1 MKTRYKKVL
10 RDLVSGYAKNAMLVI
25 AMTMGVFGVGAILG
39 GYSVVKREMTANYM
53 GTIPASATLEMEDS
67 ITQTLLDSVRR
78 WPGVAQAERHATV
91 SARMRVDDKWF
102 PMLLFVVDDFAH
114 QRTKIARHVSGE
126 QTPPAGTLLVERTAL
141 VVMHAQEG
149 DSLLVKTRNGEAK
162 PLKIVGTVHD
172 AGLAPAWQE
181 QAGYGYITLSTLRAL
196 GEVGGFY
203 QLRILVS
210 EHVDSREHIETNAKA
225 IAAALKTRNHGV
237 HEIQIPPPGKHPH
250 QSQMSAVM
258 TIFVMFSFLVLVLA
272 SILVGTAVATIMVK
286 HVRQI
291 GVMKTLGATSRQIAL
306 MYLAMVFALC
316 VVALVIAI
324 PLSRVAAAAFYNQIA
339 VLLNLEIRDASIP
352 LWVVAVQ
359 IFSGLGIPLL
369 AAAVPVLR
377 GSFISVR
384 KALDNHGV
392 SHRPQQQLSWAM
404 KMLSSW
410 KFAGDMFPLAMR
422 NVFRQRSRLAMTLGL
437 LAAGGSM
444 FMMALNVSE
453 AWDANLSR
461 IYQQRL
467 YDVEFRLNRPYPTSA
482 LLEKVKSIPGV
493 TRVEGWSA
501 AAAAFSQANEGVE
514 VTRTYPDKGHGS
526 FSMQALPVS
535 TQLLRPDITA
545 GRWLREGQSNEV
557 VLNQLAVPMLASI
570 KVGDKISLTVNQHT
584 TAWTVVGFVEDVGTP
599 ATAYVSVEAFS
610 KAEGTT
616 GKTNVLRVAYADR
629 SKESAVKNNRL
640 VEALLEKENIGV
652 DATIPVWL
660 LRNAIAGHMKVLVNS
675 LMAMALLMAVVGT
688 LGLMSTMSMNVL
700 ERTREI
706 GVMRTLGATPR
717 KVRSLVVWE
726 GVGIG
731 VMSIFLA
738 FALSLLLSAYMGSFI
753 GHMAFRTPL
762 SLQISVVGVV
772 AWVAMVMIGAYM
784 ATLYPSKRANTI
796 TTREALAY
804 E

>member
-1 MKTRYKKVL
+1 MKTRYKKVM
-10 RDLVSGYAKNAMLVI
+10 RDLLSGYAKNAMLVI
-25 AMTMGVFGVGAILG
+25 AMAMGVFGVGAILG

-53 GTIPASATLEMEDS
+53 GTVPASATLEMEDS
-67 ITQTLLDSVRR
+67 LKQGLIDSVRQ
-78 WPGVAQAERHATV
+78 WPGVSQAERHATV
-91 SARMRVDDKWF
+91 LARMRIDDKWF
-102 PMLLFVVDDFAH
+102 PLLLFVVDDFEH
-114 QRTKIARHVSGE
+114 QRTNIARHVSGE
-126 QTPPAGTLLVERTAL
+126 QTPPTGTLLVERTAF

-149 DSLLVKTRNGEAK
+149 DSLLVKTRHGEAK
-162 PLKIVGTVHD
+162 ALKIVGTVHD

-196 GEVGGFY
+196 GEDGGFD

-210 EHVDSREHIETNAKA
+210 EHADSRDHIETKAKEIA
-225 IAAALKTRNHGV
+225 IALNARHHGV

-291 GVMKTLGATSRQIAL
+291 GVMKTLGANSRQIAV
-306 MYLAMVFALC
+306 MYLTMVFALC
-316 VVALVIAI
+316 LVALVIAI
-324 PLSRVAAAAFYNQIA
+324 PLSRVAAAAFYDQIA

-352 LWVVAVQ
+352 VWVVAVQ
-359 IFSGLGIPLL
+359 VFSGIGIPLL
-369 AAAVPVLR
+369 SAAVPVLR

-392 SHRPQQQLSWAM
+392 GHRPQQQLSWTM

-437 LAAGGSM
+437 LAAGGAM

-453 AWDANLSR
+453 AWEANLSR

-467 YDVEFRLNRPYPTSA
+467 YDVEFRLNRLHPTDT
-482 LLEKVKSIPGV
+482 LLAKLKSIPGV
-493 TRVEGWSA
+493 THVEGWNSA
-501 AAAAFSQANEGVE
+501 AVAFSKGNKGVE

-545 GRWLREGQSNEV
+545 GRWLREGQANEV
-557 VLNQLAVPMLASI
+557 VLNQLATPMLSSVAL
-570 KVGDKISLTVNQHT
+570 GDTVSLTVNQHT

-599 ATAYVSVEAFS
+599 ATAYVSIEAFA
-610 KAEGTT
+610 KAEDTA
-616 GKTNVLRVAYADR
+616 GKSNVLRVAYADR
-629 SKESAVKNNRL
+629 SKESTVKNNRL

-717 KVRSLVVWE
+717 KIRSLVVWE
-726 GVGIG
+726 GVSIG

-738 FALSLLLSAYMGSFI
+738 FALSLLLSAYIGSFI

-762 SLQISVVGVV
+762 SLQISIVGVV
-772 AWVAMVMIGAYM
+772 AWVAMVMAGAYV